1 MHSRWLLSIGL
12 VLIVGVVVTR
22 ATTAH
27 ADPQREAEQEMELAQ
42 DALDHND
49 YPAALQHF
57 SSAQTLAPQAS
68 GPLLGLGLTYAA
80 IDRCQEAVPLLEE
93 YRRRK
98 GAAANPKAERAIAD
112 CKSRPGTGKLI
123 LETRPTEVDVFRDI
137 KGQPS
142 LGRTP
147 LVVDLP
153 VGRHTLLLKKR
164 GYFMSTVTVRIR
176 SGQETREL
184 AGLRAES
191 SDPDVETPPTTP
203 RPPATVDRDPLV
215 DSSATTTE
223 KSSASKPSR
232 TGLYVGLG
240 VGIGL
245 VLVIGITVGA
255 VVGTQ
260 KKTTEFPLI
269 AFPGN

>member
-1 MHSRWLLSIGL
+1 MRPRWILTILLL
-12 VLIVGVVVTR
+12 ACVVSS
-22 ATTAH
+22 AH
-27 ADPQREAEQEMELAQ
+27 ADPQHEAEQEMELAQ
-42 DALDHND
+42 DALDHSD
-49 YPAALQHF
+49 FPAALQHF
-57 SSAQTLAPQAS
+57 ASAQTLAPQAS

-98 GAAANPKAERAIAD
+98 GSTANPKAARAIAD

-137 KGQPS
+137 KGQPT

-164 GYFMSTVTVRIR
+164 GYFMSTVTVHIR

-184 AGLRAES
+184 AGLRAEG
-191 SDPDVETPPTTP
+191 SDPDVEVPVKTGPPTGTP
-203 RPPATVDRDPLV
+203 TGTTVAPARDPLI
-215 DSSATTTE
+215 DTSAERPTD
-223 KSSASKPSR
+223 KPSR
-232 TGLYVGLG
+232 TGLYIGLG
-240 VGIGL
+240 VGVGL
-245 VLVIGITVGA
+245 LVIIGVTVGA

-269 AFPGN
+269 SLPGNQ

>member
-1 MHSRWLLSIGL
+1 MRTRWLLPMLL
-12 VLIVGVVVTR
+12 VACVVSDAR
-22 ATTAH
+22 
-27 ADPQREAEQEMELAQ
+27 ADPQGEAEQEMELAQ
-42 DALDHND
+42 DALDHSD
-49 YPAALQHF
+49 FPAALQHF
-57 SSAQTLAPQAS
+57 ASAQTLAPQAS

-98 GAAANPKAERAIAD
+98 GSAANPKAERAIAD
-112 CKSRPGTGKLI
+112 CKTRPGTGKLI

-137 KGQPS
+137 KGQPT

-164 GYFMSTVTVRIR
+164 GYFMSTVTVHIR

-184 AGLRAES
+184 AGLRAEGS
-191 SDPDVETPPTTP
+191 EPDVEVPVKTGTPTGTTVA
-203 RPPATVDRDPLV
+203 PARDPLI
-215 DSSATTTE
+215 DTSAE
-223 KSSASKPSR
+223 KPTDKPSR
-232 TGLYVGLG
+232 TGLYIGLG
-240 VGIGL
+240 VGVGL
-245 VLVIGITVGA
+245 LVIIGVTVGA

-269 AFPGN
+269 SLPGNQ